1 MFEGAAA
8 ETPILYGLFMNPFYR
23 AINYLR
29 SIVFYVGYII
39 SLFIIGLISLPLLLL
54 PTKIA
59 APVILLWN
67 RFVLFWLRI
76 CCGIR
81 YQVNGD
87 LSTIPRPCVVVANHQ
102 SPWETIFLQ
111 LHFYPLTTVLK
122 RELLR
127 IPFFGWG
134 MRILRPIAID
144 RSNPMQA
151 LKQIKRVGIERLSE
165 GQSVLIFP
173 EGTRQPV
180 NKLGSF
186 ARSGADIAK
195 SADMPI
201 VAIAHNAGQYWAN
214 KKIAKTP
221 GTVTVYISDVITV
234 DDKNTKEI
242 MQDIQQWIEEK
253 LQ

>member
-1 MFEGAAA
+1 
-8 ETPILYGLFMNPFYR
+8 MNSLCCF
-23 AINYLR
+23 INYIR
-29 SIVFYVGYII
+29 SIIFYMGYSV
-39 SLFIIGLISLPLLLL
+39 SLFVVGLISLPLLLL
-54 PTKIA
+54 PIKVA
-59 APVILLWN
+59 APVVLLWN
-67 RFVLFWLRI
+67 RFVLLWLRI
-76 CCGIR
+76 CCGIH
-81 YQVNGD
+81 YEINGD
-87 LSTIPRPCVVVANHQ
+87 LNSIPRPCVVVVNHQ

-144 RSNPMQA
+144 RSSPMQA
-151 LKQIKRVGIERLSE
+151 LKQIKKVGVERLCE
-165 GQSVLIFP
+165 GQSILIFP

-195 SADMPI
+195 SAGVPI
-201 VAIAHNAGQYWAN
+201 VMVWHNAGEYWTN
-214 KKIAKTP
+214 KKILKKP
-221 GTVTVYISDVITV
+221 GKVIVHIGSAINV

-242 MQDIQQWIEEK
+242 MLDIQHWMANK
-253 LQ
+253 VS

>member
-1 MFEGAAA
+1 MAF
-8 ETPILYGLFMNPFYR
+8 F
-23 AINYLR
+23 INYLR
-29 SIVFYVGYII
+29 SIIFYSGYIL
-39 SLFIIGLISLPLLLL
+39 SLLLIGILSVPLLLF

-67 RFVLFWLRI
+67 RFVLCWLFI

-81 YQVNGD
+81 HQLLGNINN
-87 LSTIPRPCVVVANHQ
+87 LPSPCVVIANHQ

-151 LKQIKRVGIERLSE
+151 LKQIKSVGVERLKE
-165 GQSVLIFP
+165 GQNVLIFP

-180 NKLGSF
+180 EQLGNF

-195 SADMPI
+195 AAGVPI
-201 VAIAHNAGQYWAN
+201 IVVAQNAGHYWMN
-214 KKIAKTP
+214 KKIVKNP
-221 GTVTVYISDVITV
+221 GTIQVIISEPMLVE
-234 DDKNTKEI
+234 DKNTKQLI
-242 MQDIQQWIEEK
+242 QDIQHWIEDTRK
-253 LQ
+253 

>member
-1 MFEGAAA
+1 
-8 ETPILYGLFMNPFYR
+8 MNSFYC

-29 SIVFYVGYII
+29 SLVFYAGYII

-54 PTKIA
+54 PTTIA
-59 APVILLWN
+59 APIILLWN
-67 RFVLFWLRI
+67 RFVLFWLGV

-81 YQVNGD
+81 YQVKGD
-87 LSTIPRPCVVVANHQ
+87 LRAIPRPCVVVANHQ

-151 LKQIKRVGIERLSE
+151 LKQIKRVGIERLRE

-180 NKLGSF
+180 NKLGNF

-195 SADMPI
+195 SANMPI
-201 VAIAHNAGQYWAN
+201 VVIAHDAGHYWAN

-221 GTVTVYISDVITV
+221 GTVTVYVSDVITT
-234 DDKNTKEI
+234 DDKNTKEV
-242 MQDIQQWIEEK
+242 MQNIQQWIETK
-253 LQ
+253 IT